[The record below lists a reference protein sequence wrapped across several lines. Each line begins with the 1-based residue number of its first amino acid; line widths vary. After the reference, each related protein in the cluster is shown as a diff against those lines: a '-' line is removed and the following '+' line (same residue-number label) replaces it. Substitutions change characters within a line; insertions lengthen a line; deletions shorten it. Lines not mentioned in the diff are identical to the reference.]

1 MLSYT
6 HSLPK
11 HPGLPEIPELP
22 AASQSHSDS
31 RAPQVCPAE
40 GKWSLAHLSSHSRD
54 VIPTKL
60 NMQELEMC
68 FMLFVILADSI
79 YIYIYINKKKQ
90 PSIHKNL
97 SIFKAS
103 KRITSLQNTGDV
115 DGSRSCQR
123 FSTAGP

>member
-1 MLSYT
+1 MLSYRY
-6 HSLPK
+6 SLPK

-22 AASQSHSDS
+22 AASQSHSNS
-31 RAPQVCPAE
+31 RTPQVSPAE
-40 GKWSLAHLSSHSRD
+40 GKWSLAHFSSHSCD

-60 NMQELEMC
+60 NTQELEMC
-68 FMLFVILADSI
+68 FMLFVIPADSR
-79 YIYIYINKKKQ
+79 YIYIYINKKTHL
-90 PSIHKNL
+90 SIHKNL
-97 SIFKAS
+97 SIFEAS